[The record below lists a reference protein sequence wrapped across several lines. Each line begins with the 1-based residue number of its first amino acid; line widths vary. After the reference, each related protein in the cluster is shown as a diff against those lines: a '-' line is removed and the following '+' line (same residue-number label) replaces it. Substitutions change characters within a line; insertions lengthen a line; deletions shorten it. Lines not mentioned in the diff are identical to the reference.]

1 MSHNTYTADQIAEM
15 FPSIA
20 AHRPEIA
27 AQLATDNGA
36 WDAKH
41 THPEVWM
48 PGNTLD
54 YFLSTGGI
62 APAKPYTPRPRIID
76 LSVYPAQ
83 Y

>member
-1 MSHNTYTADQIAEM
+1 MSRNTYTAAQITEM

-20 AHRPEIA
+20 ANLPEIA
-27 AQLATDNGA
+27 AQLVTDNGA
-36 WDAKH
+36 WDAKD
-41 THPEVWM
+41 THPEIWM

-62 APAKPYTPRPRIID
+62 APKSEPVSRPRVID
-76 LSVYPAQ
+76 LSVYPAR